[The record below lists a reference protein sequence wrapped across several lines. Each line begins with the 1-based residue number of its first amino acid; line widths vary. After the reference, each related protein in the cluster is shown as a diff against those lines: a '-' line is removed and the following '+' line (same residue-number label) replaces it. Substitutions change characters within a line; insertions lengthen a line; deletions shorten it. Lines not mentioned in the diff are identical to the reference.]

1 MVPYVSALS
10 PVYSLEAARA
20 AEQEVLAAEPEPDA
34 VMKKAAQAC
43 AGVAVAMLPDTG
55 QVLVIAGPG
64 GNGGDGLFA
73 GAHLALAGHTVHAV
87 LVAERAHEAAL
98 ATFQAAGGAV
108 HTGADTDDDET
119 YDLVIDAVAG
129 LGSSREVS
137 AEVAAL
143 VERGDKVLAIDCP
156 TGCGTQRSVLA
167 DATITFGHAR
177 TPHAN
182 HPECGQV
189 VVADIGLKAAID
201 KHAPVGYT
209 SFEPSRTT
217 DVWTQPLP
225 DDVHRLAT
233 TGPLPRLLP
242 GIFDN
247 KYTHGV
253 TGIAAGSEQFPGAGI
268 MCTAGA
274 LHMSSSMVM
283 TLGDITE
290 FPEVVPARDVASA
303 RRVDAWVVG
312 PGRGT
317 DDAALAEFEEI
328 LATSLPVVIDADA
341 ISLIAQHDHLHDKL
355 DGAVLTPHAGEF
367 ARLGGSQQELSDQWG
382 CHILLKGRITTITSP
397 QALPVSVNTGNSFA
411 ATAGSGDV
419 LAGII
424 GALVA
429 HRAKQSEAPRPAQH
443 SMQRTLLSAVAL
455 HAHAAALA
463 AAQPADNAPADN
475 APADYAPTTAMAI
488 ARAISPAIAKLS
500 ARNRRR
506 SS

>member
-1 MVPYVSALS
+1 
-10 PVYSLEAARA
+10 
-20 AEQEVLAAEPEPDA
+20 
-34 VMKKAAQAC
+34 
-43 AGVAVAMLPDTG
+43 
-55 QVLVIAGPG
+55 
-64 GNGGDGLFA
+64 
-73 GAHLALAGHTVHAV
+73 
-87 LVAERAHEAAL
+87 
-98 ATFQAAGGAV
+98 
-108 HTGADTDDDET
+108 
-119 YDLVIDAVAG
+119 
-129 LGSSREVS
+129 
-137 AEVAAL
+137 
-143 VERGDKVLAIDCP
+143 
-156 TGCGTQRSVLA
+156 
-167 DATITFGHAR
+167 
-177 TPHAN
+177 
-182 HPECGQV
+182 
-189 VVADIGLKAAID
+189 
-201 KHAPVGYT
+201 
-209 SFEPSRTT
+209 
-217 DVWTQPLP
+217 
-225 DDVHRLAT
+225 
-233 TGPLPRLLP
+233 
-242 GIFDN
+242 
-247 KYTHGV
+247 
-253 TGIAAGSEQFPGAGI
+253 
-268 MCTAGA
+268 
-274 LHMSSSMVM
+274 MVM

-317 DDAALAEFEEI
+317 DDAALAELEEI

-397 QALPVSVNTGNSFA
+397 QALPVSVNAGNSFA

-429 HRAKQSEAPRPAQH
+429 HRAKQSEAQH

-463 AAQPADNAPADN
+463 AAQPADNAPAG
-475 APADYAPTTAMAI
+475 YAPTTAMAI